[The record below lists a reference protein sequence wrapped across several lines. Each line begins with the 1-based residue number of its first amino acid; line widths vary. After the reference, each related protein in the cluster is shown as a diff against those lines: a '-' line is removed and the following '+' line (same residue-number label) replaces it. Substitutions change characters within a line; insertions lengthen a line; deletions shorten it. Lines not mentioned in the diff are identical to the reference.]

1 MSSLKLFWGRHA
13 RGEGEVTGGSSL
25 YDLWSNSQAR
35 FGHISELVDVMHTSN
50 KLLIGSRFHSHLMP
64 TGGQEEEFGRG
75 RAEAHSSE
83 PTAAALGSGFTSKHS
98 RSTSSA
104 ISAWTASAIAHSTAF
119 RRRLGRRNCEWLI
132 KAVMVYLTTASTW
145 IPVVTRGSSSGSLV
159 WLGGGRP
166 APRCLGRV
174 TGALRP
180 PFAHMEPQLAPTE
193 VFVWAD

>member
-1 MSSLKLFWGRHA
+1 
-13 RGEGEVTGGSSL
+13 
-25 YDLWSNSQAR
+25 
-35 FGHISELVDVMHTSN
+35 MHTSN

-83 PTAAALGSGFTSKHS
+83 PSAAALGSGFTSKHS

-119 RRRLGRRNCEWLI
+119 RRRLGRRDCEWLI
-132 KAVMVYLTTASTW
+132 KAVMVYLTMASTW
-145 IPVVTRGSSSGSLV
+145 IPVVTRGSSSGGLV

-180 PFAHMEPQLAPTE
+180 PGAHMEPQLAPTE
-193 VFVWAD
+193 VFVWAGWARSSPAAASCASAVTWSGDERRPMDVAYRISPLVLSGGIAS